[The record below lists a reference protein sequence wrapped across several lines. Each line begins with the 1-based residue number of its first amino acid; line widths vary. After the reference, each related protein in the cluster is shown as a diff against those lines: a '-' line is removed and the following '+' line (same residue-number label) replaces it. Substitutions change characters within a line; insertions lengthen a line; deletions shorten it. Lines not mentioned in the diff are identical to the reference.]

1 MPFVLTVD
9 QRRSRRGPDLVDA
22 TIDTIAGLVRVPTL
36 AFERTA
42 GDEFQG
48 VVGAAS
54 DAVAIA
60 LRLVRD
66 GRWSIGIG
74 VGTIEVGASARASR
88 GPAFLRARQAVDVA
102 KRSPHHVAV
111 LGPGDDDADETLNSR
126 AGQAHALL
134 TMLAAVVGRR
144 TDAGWEAIDL
154 VEAGSSPAEAAA
166 ELGISRQA
174 VGQRLAVALWRE
186 EIDVRHVAV
195 RLLTEAESAG
205 GTT

>member
-74 VGTIEVGASARASR
+74 VGTIVVGSARASR

-102 KRSPHHVAV
+102 KRSPHDVAV

-195 RLLTEAESAG
+195 RLLTEAEESV
-205 GTT
+205 